1 MRSLE
6 LVLLEEVD
14 ADNLVGRGVQLVVVV
29 LVVAVL
35 ESIDNPDIE
44 TAVFVRKVGGMS
56 VAA

>member
-1 MRSLE
+1 ME
-6 LVLLEEVD
+6 LVLLEVD